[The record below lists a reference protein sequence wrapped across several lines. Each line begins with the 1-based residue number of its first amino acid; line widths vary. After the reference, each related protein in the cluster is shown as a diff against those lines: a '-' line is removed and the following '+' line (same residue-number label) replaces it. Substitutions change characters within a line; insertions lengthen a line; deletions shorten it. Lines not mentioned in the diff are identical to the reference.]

1 MKCKSQSLV
10 SLLQLSFKRLCLH
23 VLDNMSFFMPHCFSV
38 SSVYLFCNHVL
49 FICLCIMPV
58 FVYSLLCTCLCK
70 HLFCNHVSFICLC
83 LIPVFVYGV
92 LCVRT
97 PVFVYFCC
105 LCVVYT
111 CLFIRLVCPCICC
124 TFVF

>member
-70 HLFCNHVSFICLC
+70 HFFCNHVLLICLC
-83 LIPVFVYGV
+83 IMFLYIVY
-92 LCVRT
+92 CVHS
-97 PVFVYFCC
+97 
-105 LCVVYT
+105 
-111 CLFIRLVCPCICC
+111 CPYIFL
-124 TFVF
+124 FVFRREYFFCKFRRY